1 MAEMKLT
8 PETQQILIELQ
19 TYQQQTQTVLI
30 QKESLNIQNMEIDK
44 ALEELGKTTTNDI
57 YKIVGPI
64 LIKSSKKDLE
74 KELNEKKETI
84 ELRLKSLKKQED
96 RLREKLK
103 ESQEKFEKIFRG
115 QGTEA
120 SEEETEEP
128 SEEEPMAG

>member
-44 ALEELGKTTTNDI
+44 ALEELGKTTTTDV

-64 LIKSSKKDLE
+64 LIKSNKKDLE

-84 ELRLKSLKKQED
+84 DLRLKSLKKQED

-103 ESQEKFEKIFRG
+103 ESQERFEKIFRE
-115 QGTEA
+115 QGPEGREA
-120 SEEETEEP
+120 TETEEE
-128 SEEEPMAG
+128 SMAG

>member
-8 PETQQILIELQ
+8 LEAQQILIELQ

-44 ALEELGKTTTNDI
+44 ALEELGKTTTTDV

-64 LIKSSKKDLE
+64 LIKSNKKDLE
-74 KELNEKKETI
+74 KELNEKKETV
-84 ELRLKSLKKQED
+84 ELRLKSLKRQED

-103 ESQEKFEKIFRG
+103 ESQEKFEKIFREQG
-115 QGTEA
+115 KEATEEGTE
-120 SEEETEEP
+120 P
-128 SEEEPMAG
+128 EEEPMAG